1 MTVYAHIN
9 TLRAESDTG
18 FYANFTEKSVDV
30 WFVVVYQSL
39 SNKTAD
45 EVRELLNIDKN
56 GIWITTPFKNNFW
69 VVTNNINGFDVQ
81 EFKSADLSDIYNKL
95 EIDAMLSQKADIQH
109 QHLPKDI
116 EGLEIVISDNI
127 DESMRDVNNF
137 IDKLAQ
143 ALKYS

>member
-1 MTVYAHIN
+1 MTVYAHIS
-9 TLRAESDTG
+9 TLRAENDTG

-45 EVRELLNIDKN
+45 EVRELLNINKN

-69 VVTNNINGFDVQ
+69 VVTNNINGLDVQ

-95 EIDAMLSQKADIQH
+95 EIEEMLSQKADIQH
-109 QHLPKDI
+109 QHLPQDI

>member
-9 TLRAESDTG
+9 TLRAENDTG

-45 EVRELLNIDKN
+45 EVRELLNINQN
-56 GIWITTPFKNNFW
+56 GIWITTPFKNSFW
-69 VVTNNINGFDVQ
+69 VITNNINGFDVQ
-81 EFKSADLSDIYNKL
+81 EFKSADLNDIYNKL
-95 EIDAMLSQKADIQH
+95 EIDERFAQKANIKH

-116 EGLEIVISDNI
+116 EGLEVVISDNI

-137 IDKLAQ
+137 IDKLTQ
-143 ALKYS
+143 ALQYS